1 MRGNEDHMK
10 VILLQ
15 DVKALGKKG
24 DVVNVSD
31 GYARN
36 AIFPKKLGLEATPKN
51 LNDLKLQNQHA
62 DKVAQENYEAALA
75 MAENLK
81 DKKVTVK
88 MKAGEGGRT
97 FGSVSSKEISEA
109 AKKQHYS
116 RKIFRL
122 IFPNK
127 FTITKNC
134 NPVADCIYLLK
145 EMRNKDNTYTFV
157 TKSSHKYK
165 QLFNFIIIQ

>member
-1 MRGNEDHMK
+1 MIAFNICKIIKILTHHLGN
-10 VILLQ
+10 
-15 DVKALGKKG
+15 
-24 DVVNVSD
+24 
-31 GYARN
+31 
-36 AIFPKKLGLEATPKN
+36 
-51 LNDLKLQNQHA
+51 
-62 DKVAQENYEAALA
+62 
-75 MAENLK
+75 
-81 DKKVTVK
+81 
-88 MKAGEGGRT
+88 
-97 FGSVSSKEISEA
+97 
-109 AKKQHYS
+109 QHYS